1 MSTQKSNPETV
12 STESLST
19 EEIVSTEFIQDQAT
33 VNYVETIE
41 TVISS
46 LEQDDS
52 AMVSHNDEGYLWK
65 FKYGS
70 VEVFVQLTGST
81 DEDTF
86 TVWSS
91 VLNLPAE
98 KEAELMR
105 RLLEMNWSDTFEARF
120 GIVDDQVV
128 VLSSRTVAELSPGEI
143 SRAITIVA
151 TIADDNDEALQEEFG
166 ASWVVR
172 QFAISDWLT
181 VMTMNDGYP
190 PTGFSITRHARRGS
204 VWGDGRTPCAPTVS
218 NP

>member
-1 MSTQKSNPETV
+1 
-12 STESLST
+12 
-19 EEIVSTEFIQDQAT
+19 
-33 VNYVETIE
+33 
-41 TVISS
+41 
-46 LEQDDS
+46 
-52 AMVSHNDEGYLWK
+52 
-65 FKYGS
+65 
-70 VEVFVQLTGST
+70 TGST

-151 TIADDNDEALQEEFG
+151 TIADDNDEALQDEFG
-166 ASWVVR
+166 AS
-172 QFAISDWLT
+172 
-181 VMTMNDGYP
+181 
-190 PTGFSITRHARRGS
+190 
-204 VWGDGRTPCAPTVS
+204 
-218 NP
+218 

>member
-1 MSTQKSNPETV
+1 VLYKIVNSYRETFMTTQKSSSETV
-12 STESLST
+12 STEGLST
-19 EEIVSTEFIQDQAT
+19 EEMVPTEFIQDKTT

-105 RLLEMNWSDTFEARF
+105 RLLEMNWSDTFESRF

-166 ASWVVR
+166 A
-172 QFAISDWLT
+172 A
-181 VMTMNDGYP
+181 
-190 PTGFSITRHARRGS
+190 
-204 VWGDGRTPCAPTVS
+204 
-218 NP
+218 

>member
-1 MSTQKSNPETV
+1 MSTKKSNPETV

-52 AMVSHNDEGYLWK
+52 AMVSHNEEGYLWK

-151 TIADDNDEALQEEFG
+151 TIADDNDEALQDEFG
-166 ASWVVR
+166 AS
-172 QFAISDWLT
+172 
-181 VMTMNDGYP
+181 
-190 PTGFSITRHARRGS
+190 
-204 VWGDGRTPCAPTVS
+204 
-218 NP
+218 

>member
-1 MSTQKSNPETV
+1 MTTKKSNPETV
-12 STESLST
+12 STEGLST
-19 EEIVSTEFIQDQAT
+19 EEIVSTEFIQDKTT

-105 RLLEMNWSDTFEARF
+105 RLLEMNWSDTFESRF

-166 ASWVVR
+166 A
-172 QFAISDWLT
+172 A
-181 VMTMNDGYP
+181 
-190 PTGFSITRHARRGS
+190 
-204 VWGDGRTPCAPTVS
+204 
-218 NP
+218 

>member
-166 ASWVVR
+166 AS
-172 QFAISDWLT
+172 
-181 VMTMNDGYP
+181 
-190 PTGFSITRHARRGS
+190 
-204 VWGDGRTPCAPTVS
+204 
-218 NP
+218 

>member
-1 MSTQKSNPETV
+1 MTTKKSNPETV
-12 STESLST
+12 STEGLST
-19 EEIVSTEFIQDQAT
+19 EEIVSTEFIQDQTT

-105 RLLEMNWSDTFEARF
+105 RLLEMNWSDTFESRF

-166 ASWVVR
+166 A
-172 QFAISDWLT
+172 A
-181 VMTMNDGYP
+181 
-190 PTGFSITRHARRGS
+190 
-204 VWGDGRTPCAPTVS
+204 
-218 NP
+218 

>member
-1 MSTQKSNPETV
+1 MLYKIVNSYRETFMTTQKSSSETV
-12 STESLST
+12 STEGLST
-19 EEIVSTEFIQDQAT
+19 EEMVPTEFIQDKTT

-105 RLLEMNWSDTFEARF
+105 RLLEMNWSDTFESRF

-166 ASWVVR
+166 A
-172 QFAISDWLT
+172 A
-181 VMTMNDGYP
+181 
-190 PTGFSITRHARRGS
+190 
-204 VWGDGRTPCAPTVS
+204 
-218 NP
+218 